1 MSLLGAPLRT
11 RDGIGGGSE
20 GLKTVILTFE
30 HTDQH
35 VDFLALS
42 SKV

>member
-1 MSLLGAPLRT
+1 MSLLGVPLRT

-20 GLKTVILTFE
+20 ELKTVILTFE
-30 HTDQH
+30 QTDQH
-35 VDFLALS
+35 VDFLAHY